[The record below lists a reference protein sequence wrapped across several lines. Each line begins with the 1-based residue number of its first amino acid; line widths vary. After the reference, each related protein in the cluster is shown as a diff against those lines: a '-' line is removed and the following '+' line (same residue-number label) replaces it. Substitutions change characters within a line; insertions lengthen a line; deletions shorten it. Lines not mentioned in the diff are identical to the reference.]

1 MTVLVGL
8 GNPGRKYSYTKHNFG
23 FWVVDRFVEKHS
35 LSFQAGRGDYLIS
48 KSDGLT
54 CVKPTTFMNSSGVA
68 VAEYCQYF
76 QIDVENLLIIYDDV
90 DLPLGT
96 LRFRPDGGAGGHKG
110 VESVIYQMKSEDFC
124 RLRMGIAAGKMN
136 EPSEEYVLSPFHK
149 NYEGTIETM
158 IEKACDGIEYYISH
172 SIDETMNKFNE
183 NMNME
188 GIDG

>member
-35 LSFQAGRGDYLIS
+35 LSFQSGRGDYLIS

-110 VESVIYQMKSEDFC
+110 IESVIYQMKSEDFYFQLDK
-124 RLRMGIAAGKMN
+124 RSFHSFSTVFPYFIHNFGANFSTVFTQLLLLR
-136 EPSEEYVLSPFHK
+136 EVSE
-149 NYEGTIETM
+149 I
-158 IEKACDGIEYYISH
+158 IS
-172 SIDETMNKFNE
+172 I
-183 NMNME
+183 
-188 GIDG
+188 